1 MSIDEQCMHIQRLS
15 PEQTQHGSKTIDV
28 SEQTAINPLLLT
40 IPQVAQQ
47 LGLSPAKVYHLIA
60 LERLPTVKFGRAV
73 RVPYGSLIQWLRK
86 REQEQQS

>member
-1 MSIDEQCMHIQRLS
+1 MKSQYVSSELVQQETETVALS
-15 PEQTQHGSKTIDV
+15 ESLPM
-28 SEQTAINPLLLT
+28 NPLALT

-73 RVPYGSLIQWLRK
+73 RVPYASLLQWLKK